1 MSLVAI
7 QWKDLDQQ
15 LFIDKGWLIKLWV
28 SRKKKKGIWANKKK
42 RAIFARNLLII
53 TFNLQELE
61 KQTIPRGGKNG
72 LKWQYT

>member
-28 SRKKKKGIWANKKK
+28 SKQKKKAIWANKKK
-42 RAIFARNLLII
+42 GYLCQKFTDNY
-53 TFNLQELE
+53 F
-61 KQTIPRGGKNG
+61 
-72 LKWQYT
+72 